1 MTVSPLDHRLWLDGV
16 CSTLPILTASDSPA
30 GCAGFGGPKIP
41 LVTRRMTTMLVII
54 LALLL
59 ALAACSGS
67 DDLGTAA
74 DADPASSCEASAQQ
88 IVARFDTFLE
98 PYTDLA
104 PEEFLASE
112 LEDLADF
119 QNDVAQ
125 TVVTVATDPNDN
137 CTERDL
143 EDEVALALEQYAG
156 EGTLNQ
162 YLVSLVR
169 QGVQVERRDV
179 IVGPDDDLVAILET
193 LGPGSSIT
201 FTEGVFTLD
210 SSILVQGDLVLVG
223 AGRDKTILGSTADT
237 AAIVV
242 LAGGTMVMNDFTV
255 RHIGDLPASVVVAVD
270 SSLELVNM
278 AILGGVVDGEGGG
291 GSGIVLTETD
301 QATSVHVVAIDESV
315 ISNNGAAGIA
325 VTGAFEPRIL
335 NSVIESN
342 VQCGIC
348 FFDTAAGQV
357 QSTTLQGN
365 GVGVQASNQ
374 TAPELSLNMFVDNEF
389 AGLLIEDESAAIV
402 IANSFEGAETVAID
416 VQGTATAVVQRNTIG
431 AHAVGISL
439 RGTSVASVSDN
450 TITDADVGILV
461 GGSAV
466 PVVFENLINSS
477 QIAGMLHTES
487 SGGEFVANR
496 IQTQLGA
503 GIVVEGAAE
512 PKHIDVVVDGGLV
525 GVVFREMAAGLLRGA
540 ILSDQQVG
548 IETNDQTSPT
558 IELSVVENALGAGV
572 ILGGQTTAVFRRN
585 SITTPVAIGIQTS
598 GESAPLIEGN
608 LVAGAVT
615 SMLVTEFSTPKIID
629 NTLTDQAFGI
639 GVSDQAMPLVEGNE
653 IKNATE
659 GALSFEGES
668 GGIVRNNTVTDA
680 GVVGIW
686 IAGTASPTLEAN
698 KLFAAVPK
706 PDGQAGDEELPDDGE
721 SDDADDGTLD
731 ETADDGATDDGDTRS
746 GAGLLYAEQASG
758 TAIDNTLFG
767 FVIGIQ
773 VSDQA
778 APNMTSNQVDG
789 AGVGGVGILYGGDGA
804 GTADGNLSINQQV
817 GFQLSDIAAPQL
829 TNNIVEDA
837 SVAAFLIQG
846 QSIAELSGNSCL
858 GGGVGIVVL
867 EEAEPVLTN
876 NACSIQ

>member
-1 MTVSPLDHRLWLDGV
+1 LPWFFPVS
-16 CSTLPILTASDSPA
+16 STQLVPTTSDSAARCVGQDTRSLLSTA
-30 GCAGFGGPKIP
+30 G
-41 LVTRRMTTMLVII
+41 VTQRSPRIRSVIRRVTTR
-54 LALLL
+54 LAIVLAILL

-67 DDLGTAA
+67 DDPGTAA
-74 DADPASSCEASAQQ
+74 DTNVASSCEASAQQ
-88 IVARFDTFLE
+88 IVDRFDTFLE

-104 PEEFLASE
+104 PDEFLTSE
-112 LEDLADF
+112 LEGLADF

-125 TVVTVATDPNDN
+125 TVVSVALDPNDN

-143 EDEVALALEQYAG
+143 EIQLELGLEQYAG

-169 QGVQVERRDV
+169 QGIQVERRDV
-179 IVGPDDDLVAILET
+179 MVGPDDDLVAILGT

-201 FTEGVFTLD
+201 FTEGIFTLD
-210 SSILVQGDLVLVG
+210 ASILVQGDLVLVG
-223 AGRDKTILGSTADT
+223 AGRDETILESTADT
-237 AAIVV
+237 AAIAV
-242 LAGGTMVMNDFTV
+242 LAGGSMVMNDFTV

-278 AILGGVVDGEGGG
+278 AIIGGVVDGDGGG

-301 QATSVHVVAIDESV
+301 QATSVPVVAIDESV

-335 NSVIESN
+335 NTVIESN

-348 FFDTAAGQV
+348 FFDAAAGQV

-365 GVGVQASNQ
+365 GVGVQTSNQ
-374 TAPELSLNMFVDNEF
+374 TSPELSLNMFVDNEV
-389 AGLLIEDESAAIV
+389 AGLLIEDESAATV

-450 TITDADVGILV
+450 TITNADVGVLV
-461 GGSAV
+461 GGSAA
-466 PVVFENLINSS
+466 PVVFENVIDNS

-487 SGGEFVANR
+487 SAGEFTANR
-496 IQTQLGA
+496 IQTQSGA

-540 ILSDQQVG
+540 SLSGQQVG

-558 IELSVVENALGAGV
+558 IELSVVENALDAGV
-572 ILGGQTTAVFRRN
+572 ILGGQTTAVFRQN

-598 GESAPLIEGN
+598 GESSPLVEGN
-608 LVAGAVT
+608 LVAGADTAV
-615 SMLVTEFSTPKIID
+615 LVTESSTPKIID
-629 NTLTDQAFGI
+629 NILMDQSFGI
-639 GVSDQAMPLVEGNE
+639 GVSGQAMPLVEGNE
-653 IKNATE
+653 IENAAA
-659 GALSFEGES
+659 GAMSFEDES
-668 GGIVRNNTVTDA
+668 GGTVRGNTITDA
-680 GVVGIW
+680 GVVGIRV
-686 IAGTASPTLEAN
+686 AGTASPTLEAN
-698 KLFAAVPK
+698 RLFAVIPQ
-706 PDGQAGDEELPDDGE
+706 PDSQVDGEESPDDGE
-721 SDDADDGTLD
+721 TD
-731 ETADDGATDDGDTRS
+731 EGETGS
-746 GAGLLYAEQASG
+746 GAGLLYAEEASG

-767 FVIGIQ
+767 FIIGIQ
-773 VSDQA
+773 ISDQA
-778 APNMTSNQVDG
+778 APNVTTNQIDG

-804 GTADGNLSINQQV
+804 GIADGNLSINQQL
-817 GFQLSDIAAPQL
+817 GFQLSGTTAPQL
-829 TNNIVEDA
+829 TNNTVEDA

-846 QSIAELSGNSCL
+846 QSIAELSGNGCL
-858 GGGVGIVVL
+858 GGSVGIVVL
-867 EEAEPVLTN
+867 EEAEPVLTGN
-876 NACSIQ
+876 TCSIQ